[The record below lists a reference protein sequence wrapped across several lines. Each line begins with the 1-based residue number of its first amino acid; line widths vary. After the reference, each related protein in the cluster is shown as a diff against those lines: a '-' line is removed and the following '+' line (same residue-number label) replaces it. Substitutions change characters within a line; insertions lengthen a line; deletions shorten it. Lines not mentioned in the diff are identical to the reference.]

1 MTLKWS
7 IFTIFLIFMSSAMA
21 QSRYVDGLQKVT
33 FRTGPGTDNK
43 IIRMIETNEKVTL
56 IEAGEKWTKVKDGE
70 GNEGYILNR
79 FVTKETPYIYRYQ
92 YQKSLNEKL
101 KDKEKDLSAQ
111 VKDLRAELAQ
121 IKSELSTT
129 KENLQSTE
137 QNFTQLQEGASD
149 YIGLKKKYDS
159 TVAQLKQAK
168 VRTEK
173 LEEQV
178 NTHYIKWFLAGGSVL
193 FVGWL
198 IGLISRKKK
207 YSSRI
212 KL

>member
-7 IFTIFLIFMSSAMA
+7 IFTILLICMNIAMA

-56 IEAGEKWTKVKDGE
+56 IEAGEKWTKVRDSE

-79 FVTKETPYIYRYQ
+79 FVTNETPYIYRYQ
-92 YQKSLNEKL
+92 YQKSVNEKL
-101 KDKEKDLSAQ
+101 KEKEESLSAQ

-159 TVAQLKQAK
+159 TVSQLKKAK
-168 VRTEK
+168 ERTEK

-207 YSSRI
+207 YSSSIR
-212 KL
+212 L

>member
-1 MTLKWS
+1 
-7 IFTIFLIFMSSAMA
+7 MA

-56 IEAGEKWTKVKDGE
+56 IEAGEKWTKVRDSE

-79 FVTKETPYIYRYQ
+79 FVTNETPYIYRYQ
-92 YQKSLNEKL
+92 YQKSVNEKL
-101 KDKEKDLSAQ
+101 KEKEESLSAQ

-159 TVAQLKQAK
+159 TVSQLKKAK
-168 VRTEK
+168 ERTEK

-207 YSSRI
+207 YSSSIR
-212 KL
+212 L

>member
-1 MTLKWS
+1 MN
-7 IFTIFLIFMSSAMA
+7 IAMA

-56 IEAGEKWTKVKDGE
+56 IEAGEKWTKVRDSE

-79 FVTKETPYIYRYQ
+79 FVTNETPYIYRYQ
-92 YQKSLNEKL
+92 YQKSVNEKL
-101 KDKEKDLSAQ
+101 KEKEESLSAQ

-159 TVAQLKQAK
+159 TVSQLKKAK
-168 VRTEK
+168 ERTEK

-207 YSSRI
+207 YSSSIR
-212 KL
+212 L